1 MMMNCTA
8 YHVHRKCVI
17 CIKIYRYETMIY
29 TCWDIK
35 FVRATLFYYSDRYIG
50 QNREICSATRNTL
63 VSLLSHM
70 LIFNAVYCAMC
81 D

>member
-29 TCWDIK
+29 TDIK
-35 FVRATLFYYSDRYIG
+35 FVRATLFSYRYIG
-50 QNREICSATRNTL
+50 HQ
-63 VSLLSHM
+63 
-70 LIFNAVYCAMC
+70 
-81 D
+81 